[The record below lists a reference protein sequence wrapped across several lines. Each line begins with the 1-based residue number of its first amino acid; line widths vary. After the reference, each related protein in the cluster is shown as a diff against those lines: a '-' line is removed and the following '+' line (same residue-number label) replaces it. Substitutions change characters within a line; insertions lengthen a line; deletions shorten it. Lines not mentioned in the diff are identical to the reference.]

1 MRLNDF
7 KLLTFDCYGTLIDWE
22 TGIVAGLEPLVARL
36 PIPPEPDRILEA
48 HARHEARQ
56 QRYTPEMLYRD
67 VLAVVYR
74 RLAEEWGVSYTQ
86 TEAIAYGNSVRYW
99 PVFPDTVGA
108 LQYLRRFYKIAVL
121 SNVDNATFA
130 ESLKLLDVDFDAVFT
145 AEDVGSYKPD
155 RRFFEYALSTIE
167 ARGIRR
173 NEILHT
179 AESLYHDLVPANDVG
194 LPSCWIYRRFEK
206 PGFGATIDPG
216 MRPQVDFQYTSMAQ
230 LATAH
235 HNELI
240 RG

>member
-1 MRLNDF
+1 MRLTDF

-22 TGIVAGLEPLVARL
+22 TGIVDGLGPLIARL
-36 PIPPEPDRILEA
+36 PAPAERDRILEA
-48 HARHEARQ
+48 HARHEAQQ
-56 QRYTPEMLYRD
+56 QRYTPEMTYRD

-74 RLAEEWGVSYTQ
+74 RLAEEWRVPYTFA
-86 TEAIAYGNSVRYW
+86 EANAYGDSVRRW

-108 LQYLRRFYKIAVL
+108 LQYLRRFYRIAVL

-130 ESLKLLDVDFDAVFT
+130 ESLKVLGVEFDAVFT
-145 AEDVGSYKPD
+145 AEDVGLYKPD
-155 RRFFEYALSTIE
+155 RRFFEYMLNAVE
-167 ARGIRR
+167 ARGFRR
-173 NEILHT
+173 EEILHT
-179 AESLYHDLVPANDVG
+179 AESLYHDLIPANEVG

-230 LATAH
+230 LASAH
-235 HNELI
+235 HEELI

>member
-1 MRLNDF
+1 MRLHDF

-22 TGIVAGLEPLVARL
+22 TGIVEGLAALIARL
-36 PIPPEPDRILEA
+36 PNPPERDRILEA
-48 HARHEARQ
+48 HARHEAQQ
-56 QRYTPEMLYRD
+56 QRYTPEMKYRD

-74 RLAEEWGVSYTQ
+74 RLAEEWGIPFTQ
-86 TEAIAYGNSVRYW
+86 AEAAAYGESVKYW

-108 LQYLRRFYKIAVL
+108 LQYLRRFYKIAIL

-145 AEDVGSYKPD
+145 AEDVGLYKPD
-155 RRFFEYALSTIE
+155 RRFFEYALSAIE
-167 ARGIRR
+167 ARGIQRH
-173 NEILHT
+173 EILHT
-179 AESLYHDLVPANDVG
+179 AESLYHDLIPANEVG

-216 MRPQVDFQYTSMAQ
+216 TRPQVDFQYTSMVQ
-230 LATAH
+230 LTTAH
-235 HNELI
+235 HDELI